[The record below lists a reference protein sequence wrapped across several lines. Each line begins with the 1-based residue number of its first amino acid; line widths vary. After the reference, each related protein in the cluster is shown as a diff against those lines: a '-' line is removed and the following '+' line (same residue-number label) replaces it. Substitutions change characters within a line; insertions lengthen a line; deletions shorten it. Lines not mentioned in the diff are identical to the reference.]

1 MRGCCSSWLRRIS
14 PGLMAMGL
22 LFALVPSAPAQNPEK
37 VRLSIADLSFTF
49 LPHLLARDVGIFRKH
64 NLEVE
69 LIYIGGSVG
78 LAALAGGEID
88 YSASP
93 DPGLLAIAKGLPFKV
108 VMLTTKSPPFY
119 VVGRPNI
126 KRAAELA
133 GKKHGISRVGASSY
147 FVSRVIFQKL
157 GVDPDKITYIQAGS
171 NANRVLALTTGSIDG
186 AIFSMPTAQ
195 EMLKKGFTLLGTPK
209 DVGQRP
215 HGGLMVR
222 SEKIDK
228 SRDQVKRMTGAL
240 LESMSYIASNR
251 AKAADYVSGKFKIE
265 RELAEQLL
273 AGDYLS
279 MLTMDGRMT
288 EEGVQAYLDEA
299 LQNSLVPSRFS
310 AKQALDLS
318 LLEPSA
324 GKK

>member
-1 MRGCCSSWLRRIS
+1 MTPIGNYMKRLIARIVNVLCIS
-14 PGLMAMGL
+14 L
-22 LFALVPSAPAQNPEK
+22 ALVAPVLAQTPEK

-69 LIYIGGSVG
+69 LIYIGGAVG
-78 LAALAGGEID
+78 LAALASGEID

-119 VVGRPNI
+119 IVGRPNF
-126 KRAAELA
+126 KRAAELV

-147 FVSRVIFQKL
+147 FVSRVLFQKL
-157 GVDPDKITYIQAGS
+157 GVDPDKVTYIQAGS
-171 NANRVLALTTGSIDG
+171 NANRVLALTTGSVDS

-195 EMLKKGFTLLGTPK
+195 EMIKKGFTLLGTPK
-209 DVGQRP
+209 EVGQRP

-240 LESMSYIASNR
+240 LESMSYIANNR
-251 AKAADYVSGKFKIE
+251 AKAADYVSAKFKIE
-265 RELAEQLL
+265 RDLAEQLL
-273 AGDYLS
+273 SGDYLS

-299 LQNSLVPSRFS
+299 AQNNLLPNRFS

-318 LLEPSA
+318 LLDQA
-324 GKK
+324 GRK